1 MQVRNRLHDPSYL
14 VGQARKI
21 RNDVHARIERKAISR
36 SEIVEL
42 GNQIDKFLALAAE
55 IKNDQQTTKYDLM
68 F

>member
-1 MQVRNRLHDPSYL
+1 MQVRNKLHDPSHL

-36 SEIVEL
+36 KELADL
-42 GNQIDKFLALAAE
+42 GNQIDKFLALAAQ
-55 IKNDQQTTKYDLM
+55 IKDEQQSSEYELM

>member
-1 MQVRNRLHDPSYL
+1 MQVRNKLHDPSHL

-36 SEIVEL
+36 SEIAQL
-42 GNQIDKFLALAAE
+42 GNQIDKYLAMAAQ
-55 IKNDQQTTKYDLM
+55 IKAEQQSSEYELM

>member
-1 MQVRNRLHDPSYL
+1 MQVRNKLNDPSYL

-36 SEIVEL
+36 KELVDL
-42 GNQIDKFLALAAE
+42 GNQIDKYLAKAAQ
-55 IKNDQQTTKYDLM
+55 IKAEQQASEYELM

>member
-1 MQVRNRLHDPSYL
+1 MQVRNKLHDPSYL

-36 SEIVEL
+36 KELADL
-42 GNQIDKFLALAAE
+42 GNQIDKFLALAAQ
-55 IKNDQQTTKYDLM
+55 IKDEQQSSEYELM